1 MGSFAMT
8 CRPMTSFW
16 QFSSAHEAFLQLFI
30 TILMGFLQAL
40 WLLAE
45 DPSSLDPICSV
56 SSAEASIVKVLFLAD
71 SLLDAP
77 VLHQTLAALI
87 LKSSEQLLI
96 WSHGYFSFSFPCPVT
111 SSLGLSRH
119 EIRRNQRANKAAS
132 GLLTS
137 HGLGKGTGSCTS
149 LFSLLSPSFPPYSNM
164 GTVKQCK

>member
-71 SLLDAP
+71 FLLDAP

-96 WSHGYFSFSFPCPVT
+96 
-111 SSLGLSRH
+111 
-119 EIRRNQRANKAAS
+119 
-132 GLLTS
+132 
-137 HGLGKGTGSCTS
+137 
-149 LFSLLSPSFPPYSNM
+149 
-164 GTVKQCK
+164 